1 MKGKRKMKNI
11 LNSLRHLTTEAFR
24 RKPKLTI
31 ITIIILAIVA
41 YFNVNNFLNR
51 PVVSTSGAKTV
62 TFSVSGIYNEGVDI
76 KSGHYYVVNKATQEK
91 GYSSIDIN
99 LKNGKNWQSDSYMDS
114 TIKMSVPKGAT
125 IELGLR
131 DSEVTFYTKS
141 DYDKIKDE
149 LEKAT
154 SSYSSSSES
163 TSTSSS
169 ESAPSS
175 SSSTS
180 ASSSTIETTADDF
193 YAKMNSSTLETGKT
207 YKFTGK
213 AADKNL
219 WGESGDDDYTIY
231 VSAYDSNKGKDDVI
245 TLDTTKSIY
254 ETLKNATEFEVT
266 VRVTEDTEFDD
277 YDLNIVTATPK

>member
-1 MKGKRKMKNI
+1 MKMKNI
-11 LNSLRHLTTEAFR
+11 LNSLGHLTTEAFR

-41 YFNVNNFLNR
+41 YFTVNNFLNR
-51 PVVSTSGAKTV
+51 PVVSTNGAETV
-62 TFSVSGIYNEGVDI
+62 TFSASGTYNEGVDI
-76 KSGHYYVVNKATQEK
+76 KSGHYYVVNKATREG

-99 LKNGKNWQSDSYMDS
+99 LKNGKNWQSDIYLDS
-114 TIKMSVPKGAT
+114 TIKMSVPKNAT
-125 IELGLR
+125 IELDAYG
-131 DSEVTFYTKS
+131 SEVTFYTKS

-149 LEKAT
+149 LETAT

-163 TSTSSS
+163 SSTSSS
-169 ESAPSS
+169 KSTPSS

-213 AADKNL
+213 AADKDL
-219 WGESGDDDYTIY
+219 WGEVEDGYIVL

-266 VRVTEDTEFDD
+266 VRVTENTEFDD

>member
-1 MKGKRKMKNI
+1 MKNI

>member
-1 MKGKRKMKNI
+1 MKNI
-11 LNSLRHLTTEAFR
+11 LNSLGHLTTEAFR

-51 PVVSTSGAKTV
+51 PVVSTNGAETV
-62 TFSVSGIYNEGVDI
+62 TFSVSGTYNEGVDI

-91 GYSSIDIN
+91 GHSSIDIN

-149 LEKAT
+149 LETAT

-163 TSTSSS
+163 SSTSSS
-169 ESAPSS
+169 KSTPSS

-180 ASSSTIETTADDF
+180 ASSSTIETTANDF
-193 YAKMNSSTLETGKT
+193 YAKMNSATLETGKT

-213 AADKNL
+213 AADKDL
-219 WGESGDDDYTIY
+219 WGEGEDGYIVL

-277 YDLNIVTATPK
+277 YDLDVVTATPK